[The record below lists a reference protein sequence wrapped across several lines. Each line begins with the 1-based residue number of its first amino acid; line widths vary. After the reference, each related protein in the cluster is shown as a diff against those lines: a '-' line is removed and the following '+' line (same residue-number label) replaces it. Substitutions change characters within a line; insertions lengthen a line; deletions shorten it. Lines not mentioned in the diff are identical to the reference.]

1 MGLDDSLMPLAS
13 MDEYDDIFVKIRE
26 FHDKYS
32 ERCKRNLNIVSHG
45 LTLRQWCLLVALM
58 QVAYKTTIPNSS
70 SLKIFMAKSIGTIES
85 AYKGDPASF
94 ERLVSDYNYLFQQ
107 FIDTVYD
114 VLPHITDGLKHF
126 TVALIN
132 FTNFDNASIKRI
144 GNVDI
149 NMNFFNKTNSLTFCG
164 SYDIYDVESAVRIC
178 EKLDGGAKL
187 VNFTAS
193 LNKLVKQFYNVPNVD
208 RSFNFEYYK
217 RFLRPLPQ
225 RGNSN
230 DIATKNYNKI
240 TKNIVSGLLNSMQQF
255 ANSNNYDVQTF
266 ADNLAKFYGTI
277 NVSENYYN
285 MLVASEQLFDFN
297 SKFYKNIT
305 NYPSDIWKTMLFSNN
320 NNRFSPI
327 NEYCDNVETL
337 FNTFYNNFLKPNSRF
352 TTISYGSIIKT
363 YDLRK
368 FSTINTEFKYDLSLR
383 ADIPT
388 ILTILNTGI
397 KGIADA
403 YGWNAA
409 SIICGCTLESLYNLC
424 EEYYVKL
431 ANKDKDFIKNNIFT
445 SIINVPTNR
454 VLYYIERKLN
464 EFLSSKKLCLKNA
477 KIDISNNIPARFML
491 ALFFDILNNA
501 HIAIVEYS
509 SRKIKRNG
517 FNINYDFSTF
527 DTNIKDTFRNLFPS
541 SFAKSKNF
549 NVFWDSF
556 MCELQGFYGNCNDIY
571 NNAYYNT
578 VIATEI
584 IY

>member
-1 MGLDDSLMPLAS
+1 
-13 MDEYDDIFVKIRE
+13 
-26 FHDKYS
+26 
-32 ERCKRNLNIVSHG
+32 
-45 LTLRQWCLLVALM
+45 
-58 QVAYKTTIPNSS
+58 
-70 SLKIFMAKSIGTIES
+70 
-85 AYKGDPASF
+85 
-94 ERLVSDYNYLFQQ
+94 
-107 FIDTVYD
+107 
-114 VLPHITDGLKHF
+114 
-126 TVALIN
+126 
-132 FTNFDNASIKRI
+132 
-144 GNVDI
+144 
-149 NMNFFNKTNSLTFCG
+149 
-164 SYDIYDVESAVRIC
+164 
-178 EKLDGGAKL
+178 
-187 VNFTAS
+187 
-193 LNKLVKQFYNVPNVD
+193 
-208 RSFNFEYYK
+208 
-217 RFLRPLPQ
+217 
-225 RGNSN
+225 
-230 DIATKNYNKI
+230 
-240 TKNIVSGLLNSMQQF
+240 MQQF

-266 ADNLAKFYGTI
+266 ADNLAKFYDTI
-277 NVSENYYN
+277 DVSENYYN

-368 FSTINTEFKYDLSLR
+368 FSAIKTEFKYDLSLR

-397 KGIADA
+397 KGIVDA

-454 VLYYIERKLN
+454 MLYYIERKLN
-464 EFLSSKKLCLKNA
+464 EFPSSKKLCLKNA
-477 KIDISNNIPARFML
+477 KIDISDNIPARFML

-527 DTNIKDTFRNLFPS
+527 DTNVKDVFKNLFPS
-541 SFAKSKNF
+541 NFAKSKNF
-549 NVFWDSF
+549 NIFWDSF
-556 MCELQGFYGNCNDIY
+556 MCELQGFYGNCCDIY